1 MNWVLCKQTLH
12 DSICYSSS
20 DNEDLQYLSYYKFLE
35 YIHNFLIQ
43 DFVEFKNQLDK
54 FEVLLID
61 IDNHSWEIY
70 KEKEEKEATFEELLS
85 LNEIKTQEKTKI
97 EKIKEKI
104 FKYSQVKTYAGESYQ
119 RNINGDSAWGNNRQI
134 RRGGGLSNS
143 NRGESDR
150 PLPWKK

>member
-12 DSICYSSS
+12 DSICYSTA

-61 IDNHSWEIY
+61 IDNHSWKIY
-70 KEKEEKEATFEELLS
+70 KEEEEEKEATFEELLS
-85 LNEIKTQEKTKI
+85 LNENKSQEKTKI

-104 FKYSQVKTYAGESYQ
+104 FRYSQVKTYAGESYQ
-119 RNINGDSAWGNNRQI
+119 RNTTGDSTWGNSKQI
-134 RRGGGLSNS
+134 RRGGGLSN
-143 NRGESDR
+143 REPDR
-150 PLPWKK
+150 PLPWKR